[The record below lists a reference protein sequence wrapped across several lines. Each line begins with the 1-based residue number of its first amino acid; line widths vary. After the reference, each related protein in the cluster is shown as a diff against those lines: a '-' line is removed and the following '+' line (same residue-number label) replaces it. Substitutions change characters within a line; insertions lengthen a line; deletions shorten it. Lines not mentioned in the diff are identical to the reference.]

1 MIPPQ
6 VPDRILVQPQAIRN
20 SIEVDKA
27 KLALREKV
35 LHWVRMKAAAE
46 RDLLSEIAP
55 FIGVQHNAA
64 RNALNRWLEAQ
75 KKFTEAQC
83 EIEETGVLEL
93 RGRIQIQEKM
103 LEEALAGGKKIVVPP
118 GGIV

>member
-6 VPDRILVQPQAIRN
+6 IPERILVQPQAIRN
-20 SIEVDKA
+20 SIELDKA
-27 KLALREKV
+27 TLAQREKV
-35 LHWVRMKAAAE
+35 LHWVKMKAAAE
-46 RDLLSEIAP
+46 RDLISEIAP
-55 FIGVQHNAA
+55 FIGVQSDIS
-64 RNALNRWLEAQ
+64 RNALHRWLEAQ

-93 RGRIQIQEKM
+93 RGRIQIQEKI

-118 GGIV
+118 GGMV